1 MRRICAL
8 FGHDED
14 HDDGAETKGDI
25 SFEKG
30 GAIDMPGGNQ
40 GIQNGEDS
48 NRAEDLQVKS
58 VI

>member
-1 MRRICAL
+1 MRRICA
-8 FGHDED
+8 FIGHDED
-14 HDDGAETKGDI
+14 HDDGPETKGDL

-48 NRAEDLQVKS
+48 DHSEYLYVKS